1 MIEKAKKPNAGQ
13 FKKKTAIAEAE
24 VQVSS
29 TEQVQQVEQEI
40 VLPEPVQEVKKEVDM
55 NGLVRDL
62 MLNKYFHIFE
72 KEARPIAEKMVREGS
87 STLHDVKWFLAPF
100 ERVQLAKELAEKYG
114 LS

>member
-1 MIEKAKKPNAGQ
+1 VVEKVKNLNAGQ
-13 FKKKTAIAEAE
+13 FKKKTVVVETK
-24 VQVSS
+24 VQASNF
-29 TEQVQQVEQEI
+29 EQVQQVDQTEVLQET
-40 VLPEPVQEVKKEVDM
+40 VQKPKKEVDM
-55 NGLVRDL
+55 NGLIRDL

-87 STLHDVKWFLAPF
+87 ATLHDVKWFLAPF